1 MDCSLAGCS
10 VPVVSQ
16 LKSTGVGCHF
26 LLQGIFPTQ
35 GSNPCLLHWQVNSWP
50 LSYQCVCSV
59 LSDSFATPR
68 TIAHEVPLS
77 MEFSRQE
84 YCSGLPLPSP
94 GDLPHPGIEPGSPVL
109 QADSLPPESPGNL
122 SAVQETAVWSLGW
135 RNPLEKGMATHSSI
149 LAWRFHRQRRSL
161 AGCSPWDHK
170 SWTWPSD

>member
-94 GDLPHPGIEPGSPVL
+94 GDLPDPGIESGFPVL
-109 QADSLPPESPGNL
+109 QADSLLTEPPGKTQHSQINL
-122 SAVQETAVWSLGW
+122 KSKTKPWVLEHLGLLVSIYGKLHDSSAISLYPENVILNTGSC
-135 RNPLEKGMATHSSI
+135 RNA
-149 LAWRFHRQRRSL
+149 RF
-161 AGCSPWDHK
+161 
-170 SWTWPSD
+170 